1 MTPVDPTPIL
11 GRLLLIAGVALAAV
25 GLLLILGGQVPHPG
39 RLPRLGRLP
48 GDLVWSR
55 GNLRLYLPI
64 TSCLLLSLGLTLV
77 LAIVNLFR
85 R

>member
-11 GRLLLIAGVALAAV
+11 GRLLLFAGVVLAAA
-25 GLLLILGGQVPHPG
+25 GLLLILGKHVPAAG
-39 RLPRLGRLP
+39 RLPRLGHLP
-48 GDLVWSR
+48 GDIVWGR
-55 GNLRLYLPI
+55 GTFRLYLPI
-64 TSCLLLSLGLTLV
+64 TTCLLLSLGLTLL